1 MLEWLKKS
9 VSDFFAWLTSFPAD
23 FLKWAREVLDNWYKW
38 VADVIKA
45 VFKTVWDMFSDGV
58 CYVIDKGLDIVKAG
72 LDSVDVSALS
82 GFADGL
88 QLPSEIITVMQ
99 LSGVGTASGIIVTA
113 IGIRLVLQLI
123 PFTRLG
129 S

>member
-9 VSDFFAWLTSFPAD
+9 VADFFAWLTSFPTD

-45 VFKTVWDMFSDGV
+45 VFKAVWDMFSDAV
-58 CYVIDKGLDIVKAG
+58 CYVIDKGFDIVKAG
-72 LDSVDVSALS
+72 LDAVDVSSFS
-82 GFADGL
+82 GIADGV
-88 QLPSEIITVMQ
+88 QLPSEIINVMQ
-99 LSGVGTASGIIVTA
+99 LAGVGTASAIIVTA